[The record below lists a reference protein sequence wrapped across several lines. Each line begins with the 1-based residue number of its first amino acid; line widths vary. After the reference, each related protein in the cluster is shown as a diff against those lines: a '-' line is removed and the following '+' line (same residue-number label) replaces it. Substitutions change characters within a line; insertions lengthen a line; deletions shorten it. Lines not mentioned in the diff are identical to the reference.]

1 MSNNTKQVKSKKIR
15 KLVTIVLSSITGVA
29 TALCLVAFFV
39 PDSFASSADFNQIS
53 QGRLINDADGSI
65 IFDAEDITTLNNN
78 IGLVEN
84 SITALDT
91 TVTGLDST
99 VTQLNTD
106 VENAKTQLKD
116 TLMTYSNAKTLPL
129 ETFTDLNT
137 AVNSLTKLDT
147 TNPYYYDTTTGT
159 DNAAE
164 IKRYKKVD
172 GLYYLCNKNGEITD
186 QTAQTVDENNL
197 AQYVAA
203 DQENLTAGTAG
214 YVNKTLYLGDG
225 SDNITY
231 RNLGY
236 NEGIDD
242 TIAQNAVQ
250 ITRHAHT
257 NECNCKGSI
266 QRYNESHNSG
276 DGWWSDTYDYRCSVC
291 SYTCSNTYTYHSY
304 NGWVG
309 DPAISGTYPVPT
321 TCPNYSCGK
330 DAGVSID
337 AITINGITYNIK
349 DGTVTEE

>member
-236 NEGIDD
+236 QQACDENWSKSD
-242 TIAQNAVQ
+242 VS
-250 ITRHAHT
+250 ITRHTHVDSCYCLGNMIVYEKLT
-257 NECNCKGSI
+257 IG
-266 QRYNESHNSG
+266 SG
-276 DGWWSDTYDYRCSVC
+276 DNKYTIRFQCSSCGALGQGNSNKNWYDSYNIGDLLAKHYYTQGLAWISGQWKNKKC
-291 SYTCSNTYTYHSY
+291 SYEDNQ
-304 NGWVG
+304 V
-309 DPAISGTYPVPT
+309 ISV
-321 TCPNYSCGK
+321 K
-330 DAGVSID
+330 
-337 AITINGITYNIK
+337 INGVEYIN
-349 DGTVTEE
+349 